1 MELQEFV
8 TQSGDVVNE
17 LFDLT
22 EFDRDLPEQP
32 VVSGSLD
39 LEHILHLVG
48 PHHPNPDQKLADLL
62 THISIPLEFHRRG
75 PAAVFPTL
83 WSHSF
88 RATRIP

>member
-17 LFDLT
+17 LFSLA

-39 LEHILHLVG
+39 PKHILYLVG
-48 PHHPNPDQKLADLL
+48 DN
-62 THISIPLEFHRRG
+62 
-75 PAAVFPTL
+75 
-83 WSHSF
+83 
-88 RATRIP
+88 

>member
-8 TQSGDVVNE
+8 TQSCNVVNE
-17 LFDLT
+17 LFNLA

-48 PHHPNPDQKLADLL
+48 SHHSNPDQKLADFLIHL
-62 THISIPLEFHRRG
+62 
-75 PAAVFPTL
+75 
-83 WSHSF
+83 
-88 RATRIP
+88 